1 MFDARRNSGQDEINT
16 DEGQEMASMWKRGT
30 ERRTDAAVADTRPLY
45 QRRNTSEQ
53 RLSALLG
60 RQGSPP

>member
-1 MFDARRNSGQDEINT
+1 
-16 DEGQEMASMWKRGT
+16 MWKRGT